1 MRRSCSRLVVFAVVV
16 ALSLTTI
23 GVKGQT
29 GATNGEWRA
38 YGGDTGHTRYAP
50 LDQINAG
57 NFSKLTV
64 AWRFKADHLGP
75 RPEFMFESTPVMAN
89 GVLYSTAGSRRAVV
103 ALDPETGEE
112 LWMHSEREGPRGAAA
127 PRQLSGRG
135 LAYWTDGKEERILYV
150 TPGYQL
156 VALNAKTGMR
166 VPTFGNDGI
175 VDLKQNNDQQIDP
188 ISGEIGLHATPMVAG
203 NVVVVGAAHRSGG
216 VPTGKTNVKGY
227 IRGFDVRTGKRLW
240 IFHTIP
246 QPGEFGNDTW
256 LKDSW
261 AYTGNTGAWG
271 QISIDPEL
279 QIAYLP
285 VESAT
290 GDYFGADRPG
300 NNLFAESLVAVDLQ
314 TGKRKWHYQL
324 VHHGIW
330 DHDIPCAPIL
340 VDIRRDGKIIKAVA
354 QPTKQAFMYVFDRV
368 TGQPLW
374 PIEERPVPKGDV
386 PGEYYSP
393 TQPFPLN
400 GRGQPFNYDRQG
412 FVVDDLIDFTPELR
426 AEGMKVIS
434 RYKIGPIFTPPVVSK
449 PEGPLATLVLAAAG
463 GGTNWPGGSYDPDT
477 NILYVNSQKSVSQ
490 LGLVPP
496 RDPSKNDLAY
506 VVGNALTGA
515 RTTGGTGSA
524 AGGDR
529 AIAPGTTPAAAAAA
543 PAGEGGG
550 APGLTVQGLP
560 IVKPPYGQLSA
571 IDLAK
576 GEILWQVPHGETP
589 DTIKNHAAL
598 KGLNIPRTGRPG
610 VVGSLTTKTLVVSGE
625 AGFGPTP
632 TGARGAMLRAY
643 DKATGKEVGA
653 VYLPAPQ
660 TGSPM
665 TYMLNGR
672 QYIVVAVSG
681 AGYSGELIAFR
692 VPSQ

>member
-1 MRRSCSRLVVFAVVV
+1 MRTTSRRWLSFAIVTLSLATVVV
-16 ALSLTTI
+16 S
-23 GVKGQT
+23 GQT

-112 LWMHSEREGPRGAAA
+112 LWMHSEREGPRGTAA

-188 ISGEIGLHATPMVAG
+188 VSGEIGLHATPMVAG

-550 APGLTVQGLP
+550 APGLSVQGLP

-576 GEILWQVPHGETP
+576 GEILWQVPHGDTP
-589 DTIKNHAAL
+589 DTVKNHAAL

-692 VPSQ
+692 LPSQ